1 MSGKLT
7 EAQEKFLIT
16 YTGLLKEVE
25 SSLQFV
31 SECYTKGDVD
41 IGDRL
46 MKQIMLGLV
55 PYNEENLTV
64 MSVFGNDETAVRA
77 LKKFQQAIQKAV
89 NVETEFNEEGDRM
102 KFLHEE
108 LLPRE
113 QKWKQHVEL
122 KLAGLT
128 ED

>member
-108 LLPRE
+108 LVPRE

>member
-1 MSGKLT
+1 MSGNLT

-55 PYNEENLTV
+55 HYNEENLTV